1 MNFRAKFECNLHS
14 NFTSKFTFEFECKFT
29 FEFESVLN
37 FPGNIALMVSIQQ
50 LSKKFEFLDKTFL
63 MKFDKKHKEIDF
75 RSIQSCYF
83 FSAAPNGAAR
93 VQNALFSHEKSSSNS
108 NVNFECK
115 IYIRI
120 RR

>member
-1 MNFRAKFECNLHS
+1 MGIQH
-14 NFTSKFTFEFECKFT
+14 TFEFECKFT
-29 FEFESVLN
+29 FEFECVLN
-37 FPGNIALMVSIQQ
+37 FPGNIALMVNIQQ

-75 RSIQSCYF
+75 RSIQSCHF

-93 VQNALFSHEKSSSNS
+93 VQNAAFSHKKSPSNS

-120 RR
+120 RMSSYFGSSKLK